1 VTRLVAKGAS
11 TVRDIYA
18 GFGATDSAPV
28 REASNALATDAEEI
42 VAELDTEFQAAV
54 KVNDASVMDQILHK
68 DMVNDASVMDQILHK
83 DMVLVYGNGSVQTRE
98 ELIEEARN
106 EAISYEKQ
114 DEDPGTRV
122 VRVWGDAAAVTARL
136 WIKGVRRNGPAFDRR
151 VWSSDIYI
159 RTATGWRYVFG
170 QVSPDLPDST
180 IAR

>member
-1 VTRLVAKGAS
+1 
-11 TVRDIYA
+11 VRDIYA

-68 DMVNDASVMDQILHK
+68 DMV
-83 DMVLVYGNGSVQTRE
+83 LVYGNGSVQTRE

-106 EAISYEKQ
+106 EALSYEKQ

-151 VWSSDIYI
+151 VWFSDIYI